1 MRMIRSLIAVA
12 SLRVLGVGALALGVL
27 LCLCAPAA
35 RASTARPESA
45 PPWRVGGRVGFT
57 LDAIALPESTGYVL
71 EVFLRI
77 PPATLAQLARD
88 ESGNARL
95 RSTVR
100 VKGRFGARVAES
112 NQEFVLM
119 AADSA
124 LGQGKVLL
132 ARFPAAPGPC
142 QIEARLEDQL
152 SRRKGLVLSSKNR
165 TESVGLVGQVELPR
179 PQAGRDLSDIEFVW
193 PTGDD
198 RAGLAFVRAGRAL
211 VPNPERLYG
220 LYAANL
226 EASFTARSKP
236 GDERAWKW
244 VARVFDSGG
253 HPIAEHESTGVAGR
267 FLEAQ
272 ARFDLSDVPAGGY
285 DLEVK
290 AWQEGDAGALVR
302 RARFSMG
309 WKPETWLRNAAD
321 VTDDAHFMLE
331 SEDEQAF
338 IEMQPGEQERVLEDY
353 WRVRD
358 PSPETARNE
367 ALDLFR
373 QRVAY
378 ANETFTRHAIE
389 KGMFSDMGRT
399 YIRFGPPTEVLHQ
412 VMPAGDE
419 TLLQALQQVIVQ
431 EDREVSGGIN
441 QKGLGG
447 DIRPYEVWVYEGDIP
462 LPLDADPRDTN
473 RHRSR
478 RRLLFLFVDEQGM
491 GTFTLRHSTE

>member
-1 MRMIRSLIAVA
+1 MRMMRPMMPATVRHAWAVVSLAIALMSLCAGVA
-12 SLRVLGVGALALGVL
+12 RAATERPEGAL
-27 LCLCAPAA
+27 
-35 RASTARPESA
+35 
-45 PPWRVGGRVGFT
+45 PWRVGGRVGFT
-57 LDAIALPESTGYVL
+57 LDAIAVPETTGYVL

-77 PPATLAQLARD
+77 PPATIALLSRN
-88 ESGNARL
+88 ESGDARL

-100 VKGRFGARVAES
+100 VKGRFGGRVTES

-124 LGQGKVLL
+124 LGQGKVIL

-142 QIEARLEDQL
+142 QIEARLEDLL

-165 TESVGLVGQVELPR
+165 AENTGIVGKVELPR
-179 PQAGRDLSDIEFVW
+179 AQAGRDLSDIEFVW
-193 PTGDD
+193 PTGDG
-198 RAGLAFVRAGRAL
+198 RAGLAFVRRGRAR

-220 LYAANL
+220 LYAGTL
-226 EASFTARSKP
+226 EAAFTARSKP
-236 GDERAWKW
+236 GDSRAWKW
-244 VARVFDSGG
+244 VARVFNAGG
-253 HPIAEHESTGVAGR
+253 HPIAARESTAVAGR
-267 FLEAQ
+267 FLEAE
-272 ARFDLSDVPAGGY
+272 ARFDLSDAPAGGY

-290 AWQEGDAGALVR
+290 AWQEGDPGALVR
-302 RARFSMG
+302 RARFSIG
-309 WKPETWLRNAAD
+309 WKPETWLRSAAD
-321 VTDDAHFMLE
+321 ITDDAHFMLD
-331 SEDEQAF
+331 SEVEQAF

-358 PSPETARNE
+358 PSPESARNE
-367 ALDLFR
+367 ALELFR
-373 QRVAY
+373 QRVAH
-378 ANETFTRHAIE
+378 ANATFTRHAIE

-399 YIRFGPPTEVLHQ
+399 YIRFGPPTEILHQ

-419 TLLQALQQVIVQ
+419 TLSQALRDVIVQ